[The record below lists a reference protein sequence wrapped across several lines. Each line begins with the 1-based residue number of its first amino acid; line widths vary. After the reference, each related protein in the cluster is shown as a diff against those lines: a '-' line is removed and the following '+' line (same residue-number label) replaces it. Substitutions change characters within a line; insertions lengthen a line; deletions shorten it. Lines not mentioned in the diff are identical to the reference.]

1 MNCRAYFYT
10 HMKKEILVF
19 ATVLLIGCGKK
30 ISSDALIPSV
40 VTESVIGDSDDPAIW
55 IDSLH
60 PENSIVLGTDKD
72 EENGGLYVFDLQGR
86 IDRSR
91 TRTGMKRVNNVDVA
105 YGFNWDGNQ
114 IDIAVCTERSLDRI
128 RVYRLPDMT
137 EIDGGGLP
145 VFEGES
151 IRSPMGVALYR
162 RPSDSAMFVIVGR
175 KAGPREGYLAQYRLQ
190 QDADGKLQAKRVRMF
205 GNYSG
210 KKEIESIAVDQEL
223 GYVYY
228 SDEQLGVR
236 KYHADPD
243 KGNKEL
249 AVFGMDEFLEDNEGI
264 SIYATGAGKGF
275 ILVSDQSNFSFNV
288 YPREG
293 LSGNPHTHQRVGV
306 IDVSAK
312 NSDGSDITATPLPG
326 FPKGLFVV
334 MSDDKTF
341 HYYQMK

>member
-1 MNCRAYFYT
+1 M
-10 HMKKEILVF
+10 MKYICPVIILFFLSCEQKV
-19 ATVLLIGCGKK
+19 
-30 ISSDALIPSV
+30 SPDALQPV
-40 VTESVIGDSDDPAIW
+40 VITEAVPGDSDDPAIW

-105 YGFNWDGNQ
+105 YGFDWDGKQ
-114 IDIAVCTERSLDRI
+114 IDIAVCTERTLDRI

-162 RPSDSAMFVIVGR
+162 RASDSAMFVIVGR

-228 SDEQLGVR
+228 SDEQFGVR

-312 NSDGSDITATPLPG
+312 NSDGSDVTATPLPG